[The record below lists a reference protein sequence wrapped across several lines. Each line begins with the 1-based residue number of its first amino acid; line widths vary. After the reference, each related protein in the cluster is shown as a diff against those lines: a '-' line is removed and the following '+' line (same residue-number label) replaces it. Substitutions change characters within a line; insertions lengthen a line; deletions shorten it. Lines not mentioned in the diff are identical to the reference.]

1 MTIDAADVRKPN
13 LGYQYEFDADRLD
26 RIVACTAEHGFCV
39 AKEVLS
45 PALVDVLC
53 GEVWRVVD
61 PDRTLGP
68 GESRTYHAWFDEAAE
83 AWALLDH
90 ERFMNLPRALI
101 GTGDMCLNRS
111 AAIIRRPGSATVS
124 WHTDWRGQT
133 DDPPRDSGQ
142 VLNRGSWPSGTWFYV
157 TGSRPTHGGLCVIED
172 SNRVGWTGPEGFRLT
187 ADRYTF
193 VRQDATDEQRY
204 DDFDIPGLVPLFTDP
219 GDCILF
225 ADRTFHGAFPNRE
238 EQTRL
243 SCGVGFRKQSDV
255 IDAPWELP
263 ATARA
268 FVDALPARHK
278 RYVDGYTGIDTTF
291 GQAMR

>member
-1 MTIDAADVRKPN
+1 MTMNAADVRKPK
-13 LGYQYEFDADRLD
+13 LSYDYEFPADRLD

-45 PALVDVLC
+45 PAMVDVLC
-53 GEVWRVVD
+53 SDVWRVVD

-68 GESRTYHAWFDEAAE
+68 GESRTYHAWFDEATE
-83 AWALLDH
+83 AWALLDSP
-90 ERFMNLPRALI
+90 RFMNLPRALL
-101 GTGDMCLNRS
+101 GTDEICINRS
-111 AAIIRRPGSATVS
+111 AAIIRRPGSATVG
-124 WHTDWRGQT
+124 WHTDWRGQS

-142 VLNRGSWPSGTWFYV
+142 VLNRGSWPSGIWFYV

-187 ADRYTF
+187 ADQYSF
-193 VRQDATDEQRY
+193 VREDAGDDERY
-204 DDFDIPGLVPLFTDP
+204 EGFDMPGLVPLFTEP

-225 ADRTFHGAFPNRE
+225 ADRTFHGAFPNGE
-238 EQTRL
+238 ERTRL
-243 SCGVGFRKQSDV
+243 SCGCGFRKKSDV

-268 FVDALPARHK
+268 FVGALPGRHK
-278 RYVDGYTGIDTTF
+278 RYVDGYTGIDSSF
-291 GQAMR
+291 GAAR

>member
-1 MTIDAADVRKPN
+1 MTIDAAEVRKPK
-13 LGYQYEFDADRLD
+13 LGYDYEFAADRLD
-26 RIVACTAEHGFCV
+26 RIVACTQEHGFCV

-45 PALVDVLC
+45 PAMVDVLC
-53 GEVWRVVD
+53 NEVWRVVD
-61 PDRTLGP
+61 PERSLGP
-68 GESRTYHAWFDEAAE
+68 GESRTYHAWFDEATE
-83 AWALLDH
+83 AWALLDDD
-90 ERFMNLPRALI
+90 RFMNLPRALL
-101 GTGDMCLNRS
+101 GTGEICLNRS

-157 TGSRPTHGGLCVIED
+157 TGSRPMHGGLCVVED
-172 SNRVGWTGPEGFRLT
+172 SNQVGWTGPKGFRLT

-193 VRQDATDEQRY
+193 VREDAADEERY
-204 DDFDIPGLVPLFTDP
+204 ADFDIPGLVPLFTDP

-238 EQTRL
+238 DQTRL

-268 FVDALPARHK
+268 FVDALPERHK
-278 RYVDGYTGIDTTF
+278 RYVDGYTGIDTSF
-291 GQAMR
+291 GQAMK

>member
-1 MTIDAADVRKPN
+1 MTMNAADVRKPK
-13 LGYQYEFDADRLD
+13 LSYDYEFDAGRLD

-45 PALVDVLC
+45 PAMVDVLC
-53 GEVWRVVD
+53 NEVWRVVD

-68 GESRTYHAWFDEAAE
+68 GESRTYHAWFDEATE
-83 AWALLDH
+83 AWALLDDP
-90 ERFMNLPRALI
+90 RFMNLPRALL
-101 GTGDMCLNRS
+101 GTDEICVNRS
-111 AAIIRRPGSATVS
+111 AAIIRRPGSATVG

-142 VLNRGSWPSGTWFYV
+142 VLNRGSWPSGIWFYV

-187 ADRYTF
+187 ADQYSF
-193 VRQDATDEQRY
+193 VREDAGDDERY
-204 DDFDIPGLVPLFTDP
+204 EGFDMPGLVPLFTEP

-225 ADRTFHGAFPNRE
+225 ADRTFHGAFPNGE
-238 EQTRL
+238 ERTRL
-243 SCGVGFRKQSDV
+243 SCGCGFRKKSDV

-268 FVDALPARHK
+268 FVDALPGRHK
-278 RYVDGYTGIDTTF
+278 RYVDGYTGIDSSF
-291 GQAMR
+291 GAAR

>member
-1 MTIDAADVRKPN
+1 MTIDAADVRKPK
-13 LGYQYEFDADRLD
+13 LSYDYEFPADRLD

-45 PALVDVLC
+45 PAMVDVLC
-53 GEVWRVVD
+53 SDVWRVVD

-68 GESRTYHAWFDEAAE
+68 GESRTYHAWFDEATE
-83 AWALLDH
+83 AWALLDSP
-90 ERFMNLPRALI
+90 RFMNLPRALL
-101 GTGDMCLNRS
+101 GTDEICINRS
-111 AAIIRRPGSATVS
+111 AAIIRRPGSATVG
-124 WHTDWRGQT
+124 WHTDWRGQN

-142 VLNRGSWPSGTWFYV
+142 VLNHGSWPSGIWFYV

-187 ADRYTF
+187 ADQYSF
-193 VRQDATDEQRY
+193 VREDAGDDERY
-204 DDFDIPGLVPLFTDP
+204 EGFDMPGLVPLFTEP

-225 ADRTFHGAFPNRE
+225 ADRTFHGAFPNGE
-238 EQTRL
+238 ERTRL
-243 SCGVGFRKQSDV
+243 SCGCGFRKKSDV

-268 FVDALPARHK
+268 FVGALPGRHK
-278 RYVDGYTGIDTTF
+278 RYVDGYTGIDTSF
-291 GQAMR
+291 GAAR

>member
-1 MTIDAADVRKPN
+1 MTMNAADVRKPK
-13 LGYQYEFDADRLD
+13 LSYDYEFDAGRLD

-45 PALVDVLC
+45 PAMVDVLC
-53 GEVWRVVD
+53 NEVWRVVD

-68 GESRTYHAWFDEAAE
+68 GESRTYHAWFDEATE
-83 AWALLDH
+83 AWALLDDP
-90 ERFMNLPRALI
+90 RFMNLPRALL
-101 GTGDMCLNRS
+101 GTDEICVNRS
-111 AAIIRRPGSATVS
+111 AAIIRRPGSATVG

-142 VLNRGSWPSGTWFYV
+142 VLNRGSWPSGIWFYV

-187 ADRYTF
+187 ADRYSF
-193 VRQDATDEQRY
+193 VREDAGDDERY
-204 DDFDIPGLVPLFTDP
+204 EGFDMPGLVPLFTEP

-225 ADRTFHGAFPNRE
+225 ADRTFHGAFPNGE
-238 EQTRL
+238 ERTRL
-243 SCGVGFRKQSDV
+243 SCGCGFRKKSDV

-268 FVDALPARHK
+268 FVDALPGRHK
-278 RYVDGYTGIDTTF
+278 RYVDGYTGIDSSF
-291 GQAMR
+291 GAAR

>member
-1 MTIDAADVRKPN
+1 MTMNAADVRKPK
-13 LGYQYEFDADRLD
+13 LSYDYEFDAGRLD

-45 PALVDVLC
+45 PAMVDVLC
-53 GEVWRVVD
+53 NEVWRVVD

-68 GESRTYHAWFDEAAE
+68 GESRTYHAWFDEATE
-83 AWALLDH
+83 AWALLDSP
-90 ERFMNLPRALI
+90 RFMNLPRALL
-101 GTGDMCLNRS
+101 GTDEICVNRS
-111 AAIIRRPGSATVS
+111 AAIIRRPGSATVG

-142 VLNRGSWPSGTWFYV
+142 VLNRGSWPSGIWFYV

-187 ADRYTF
+187 ADQYSF
-193 VRQDATDEQRY
+193 VREDAGDDERY
-204 DDFDIPGLVPLFTDP
+204 EGFDMPGLVPLFTEP

-225 ADRTFHGAFPNRE
+225 ADRTFHGAFPNGE
-238 EQTRL
+238 ERTRL
-243 SCGVGFRKQSDV
+243 SCGCGFRKKSDV

-268 FVDALPARHK
+268 FVDALPERHK
-278 RYVDGYTGIDTTF
+278 RYVDGYTGIDTSF
-291 GQAMR
+291 GAAR

>member
-1 MTIDAADVRKPN
+1 MTMNAADVRKPK
-13 LGYQYEFDADRLD
+13 LSYDYEFDAGRLD

-45 PALVDVLC
+45 PAMVDVLC
-53 GEVWRVVD
+53 NEVWRVVD

-68 GESRTYHAWFDEAAE
+68 GESRTYHAWFDEATE
-83 AWALLDH
+83 AWALLDDP
-90 ERFMNLPRALI
+90 RFMNLPRALL
-101 GTGDMCLNRS
+101 GTDEICVNRS
-111 AAIIRRPGSATVS
+111 AAIIRRPGSATVG

-142 VLNRGSWPSGTWFYV
+142 VLNRGSWPSGIWFYV

-172 SNRVGWTGPEGFRLT
+172 SNRVGWTGPQGFRLT
-187 ADRYTF
+187 ADRYSF
-193 VRQDATDEQRY
+193 VREDAGDDERY
-204 DDFDIPGLVPLFTDP
+204 EGFDMPGLVPLFTEP

-225 ADRTFHGAFPNRE
+225 ADRTFHGAFPNGE
-238 EQTRL
+238 ERTRL
-243 SCGVGFRKQSDV
+243 SCGCGFRKKSDV

-268 FVDALPARHK
+268 FVDALPERHK
-278 RYVDGYTGIDTTF
+278 RYVDGYTGIDSSF
-291 GQAMR
+291 GAAR

>member
-1 MTIDAADVRKPN
+1 MTIDAADVRKPK
-13 LGYQYEFDADRLD
+13 LSYDYEFDADRLD

-45 PALVDVLC
+45 PAMVDVLC

-68 GESRTYHAWFDEAAE
+68 GESRTYHAWFDEATE
-83 AWALLDH
+83 AWALLDSP
-90 ERFMNLPRALI
+90 RFMNLPLALL
-101 GTGDMCLNRS
+101 GTDEICVNRS
-111 AAIIRRPGSATVS
+111 AAIIRRPGSATVG

-133 DDPPRDSGQ
+133 DDPPRDTGQ
-142 VLNRGSWPSGTWFYV
+142 VLNRGSWPSGIWFYV

-187 ADRYTF
+187 ADQYSF
-193 VRQDATDEQRY
+193 VREDAGDDERY
-204 DDFDIPGLVPLFTDP
+204 EGFDMPGLVPLFTEP

-225 ADRTFHGAFPNRE
+225 ADRTFHGAFPNGE
-238 EQTRL
+238 ERTRL
-243 SCGVGFRKQSDV
+243 SCGCGFRKKSDV

-268 FVDALPARHK
+268 FVDALPERHK
-278 RYVDGYTGIDTTF
+278 RYVDGYTGIDTSF
-291 GQAMR
+291 GAAR

>member
-1 MTIDAADVRKPN
+1 MTIDAADVRKPK
-13 LGYQYEFDADRLD
+13 LSYDYEFDADRLD

-45 PALVDVLC
+45 PAMVDVLC
-53 GEVWRVVD
+53 SDVWRVVD

-68 GESRTYHAWFDEAAE
+68 GESRTYHAWFDEATE
-83 AWALLDH
+83 AWALLDDP
-90 ERFMNLPRALI
+90 RFMNLPRALL
-101 GTGDMCLNRS
+101 GTDEICVNRS
-111 AAIIRRPGSATVS
+111 AAIIRRPGSATVG
-124 WHTDWRGQT
+124 WHSDWRGQT

-142 VLNRGSWPSGTWFYV
+142 VLNRGSWPSGIWFYV

-172 SNRVGWTGPEGFRLT
+172 SNRIDWPGPEGFRLT
-187 ADRYTF
+187 ADRYSF
-193 VRQDATDEQRY
+193 VRADGADAERY

-225 ADRTFHGAFPNRE
+225 ADRTFHGAFPNGE
-238 EQTRL
+238 ERTRL
-243 SCGVGFRKQSDV
+243 SCGCGFRRKSDV

-268 FVDALPARHK
+268 FIDALPARHK
-278 RYVDGYTGIDTTF
+278 RYVDGYTGIDTSF
-291 GQAMR
+291 GAAR

>member
-1 MTIDAADVRKPN
+1 MTIDAADVRKPK
-13 LGYQYEFDADRLD
+13 LSYDYEFDADRLD

-45 PALVDVLC
+45 PAMVDVLC
-53 GEVWRVVD
+53 SDVWRVVD

-68 GESRTYHAWFDEAAE
+68 GESRTYHAWFDEATE
-83 AWALLDH
+83 AWALLDSP
-90 ERFMNLPRALI
+90 RFMNLPRALL
-101 GTGDMCLNRS
+101 GTDEICVNRS
-111 AAIIRRPGSATVS
+111 AAIIRRPGSATVG

-142 VLNRGSWPSGTWFYV
+142 VLNRGSWPSGIWFYV

-187 ADRYTF
+187 ADQYSF
-193 VRQDATDEQRY
+193 VREDAGDDERY
-204 DDFDIPGLVPLFTDP
+204 EGFDMPGLVPLFTEP

-225 ADRTFHGAFPNRE
+225 ADRTFHGAFPNGE
-238 EQTRL
+238 ERTRL
-243 SCGVGFRKQSDV
+243 SCGCGFRKKSDV

-268 FVDALPARHK
+268 FVDALPERHK
-278 RYVDGYTGIDTTF
+278 RYVDGYTGIDTSF
-291 GQAMR
+291 GAAR

>member
-1 MTIDAADVRKPN
+1 MTIDAADVRKPK
-13 LGYQYEFDADRLD
+13 LSYDYEFPADRLD

-45 PALVDVLC
+45 PAMVDVLC
-53 GEVWRVVD
+53 SDVWRVVD

-68 GESRTYHAWFDEAAE
+68 GESRTYHAWFDEATE
-83 AWALLDH
+83 AWALLDSP
-90 ERFMNLPRALI
+90 RFMNLPRALL
-101 GTGDMCLNRS
+101 GTDEICINRS
-111 AAIIRRPGSATVS
+111 AAIIRRPGSATVG
-124 WHTDWRGQT
+124 WHTDWRGQS

-142 VLNRGSWPSGTWFYV
+142 VLNRGSWPSGIWFYV

-187 ADRYTF
+187 ADQYSF
-193 VRQDATDEQRY
+193 VREDAGDDERY
-204 DDFDIPGLVPLFTDP
+204 EGFDMPGLVPLFTEP

-225 ADRTFHGAFPNRE
+225 ADRTFHGAFPNGE
-238 EQTRL
+238 ERTRL
-243 SCGVGFRKQSDV
+243 SCGCGFRKKSDV

-268 FVDALPARHK
+268 FVDALPGRHK
-278 RYVDGYTGIDTTF
+278 RYVDGYTGIDSSF
-291 GQAMR
+291 GAAR

>member
-1 MTIDAADVRKPN
+1 MTIDAADVRKPK
-13 LGYQYEFDADRLD
+13 LSYDYEFDADRLD

-45 PALVDVLC
+45 PAMVDVLC
-53 GEVWRVVD
+53 SEVWRVVD

-68 GESRTYHAWFDEAAE
+68 GESRTYHAWFDEATE
-83 AWALLDH
+83 AWALLDSP
-90 ERFMNLPRALI
+90 RFMNLPRALL
-101 GTGDMCLNRS
+101 GTDEICVNRS
-111 AAIIRRPGSATVS
+111 AAIIRRPGSATVG

-142 VLNRGSWPSGTWFYV
+142 VLNRGSWPSGIWFYV

-172 SNRVGWTGPEGFRLT
+172 SNHIDWTGPQGFRLT
-187 ADRYTF
+187 ADRYSF
-193 VRQDATDEQRY
+193 VREDAGDDERY
-204 DDFDIPGLVPLFTDP
+204 EGFDMPGLVPLFTEP

-225 ADRTFHGAFPNRE
+225 ADRTFHGAFPNGE
-238 EQTRL
+238 ERTRL
-243 SCGVGFRKQSDV
+243 SCGCGFRKTSDV

-268 FVDALPARHK
+268 FVDALPGRHK
-278 RYVDGYTGIDTTF
+278 RYVDGYTGIDSSF
-291 GQAMR
+291 GAAR

>member
-1 MTIDAADVRKPN
+1 MTMNAADVRKPK
-13 LGYQYEFDADRLD
+13 LSYDYEFDAGRLD

-45 PALVDVLC
+45 PAMVDVLC
-53 GEVWRVVD
+53 NEVWRVVD

-68 GESRTYHAWFDEAAE
+68 GESRTYHAWFDEATE
-83 AWALLDH
+83 AWALLDSP
-90 ERFMNLPRALI
+90 RFMNLPRALL
-101 GTGDMCLNRS
+101 GTDEICVNRS
-111 AAIIRRPGSATVS
+111 AAIIRRPGSATVG

-142 VLNRGSWPSGTWFYV
+142 VLNRGSWPSGIWFYV

-172 SNRVGWTGPEGFRLT
+172 SNHIDWTGPQGFRLT
-187 ADRYTF
+187 ADRYSF
-193 VRQDATDEQRY
+193 VREDAGDDERY
-204 DDFDIPGLVPLFTDP
+204 EGFDMPGLVPLFTEP

-225 ADRTFHGAFPNRE
+225 ADRTFHGAFPNGE
-238 EQTRL
+238 ERTRL
-243 SCGVGFRKQSDV
+243 SCGCGFRKKSDV

-268 FVDALPARHK
+268 FVDALPGRHK
-278 RYVDGYTGIDTTF
+278 RYVDGYTGIDSSF
-291 GQAMR
+291 GAAR

>member
-1 MTIDAADVRKPN
+1 MTMNAADVRKPK
-13 LGYQYEFDADRLD
+13 LSYEYEFDADRLD

-39 AKEVLS
+39 AKQVLS
-45 PALVDVLC
+45 PAMVDVLC
-53 GEVWRVVD
+53 SDVWRVVD

-68 GESRTYHAWFDEAAE
+68 GESRTYHAWFDEATE
-83 AWALLDH
+83 AWALLDDP
-90 ERFMNLPRALI
+90 RFMNLPRALL
-101 GTGDMCLNRS
+101 GTDEICVNRS
-111 AAIIRRPGSATVS
+111 AAIIRRPGSATVG

-142 VLNRGSWPSGTWFYV
+142 VLNRGSWPSGIWFYV

-187 ADRYTF
+187 ADQYSF
-193 VRQDATDEQRY
+193 VREDAGDDERY
-204 DDFDIPGLVPLFTDP
+204 EGFDMPGLVPLFTEP

-225 ADRTFHGAFPNRE
+225 ADRTFHGAFPNGE
-238 EQTRL
+238 ERTRL
-243 SCGVGFRKQSDV
+243 SCGCGFRKKSDV

-268 FVDALPARHK
+268 FVDALPERHK
-278 RYVDGYTGIDTTF
+278 RYVDGYTGIDTSF
-291 GQAMR
+291 GAAR

>member
-1 MTIDAADVRKPN
+1 MTIDAADVRKPK
-13 LGYQYEFDADRLD
+13 LSYDYEFDADRLD

-45 PALVDVLC
+45 PAMVDVLC
-53 GEVWRVVD
+53 SEVWRVVD

-68 GESRTYHAWFDEAAE
+68 GESRTYHAWFDEATE
-83 AWALLDH
+83 AWALLDSP
-90 ERFMNLPRALI
+90 RFMNLPRALL
-101 GTGDMCLNRS
+101 GTDEICVNRS
-111 AAIIRRPGSATVS
+111 AAIIRRPGSATVG

-142 VLNRGSWPSGTWFYV
+142 VLNRGSWPSGIWFYV

-172 SNRVGWTGPEGFRLT
+172 SNHIDWTGPQGFRLT
-187 ADRYTF
+187 ADRYSF
-193 VRQDATDEQRY
+193 VREDAGDDERY
-204 DDFDIPGLVPLFTDP
+204 EGFDMPGLVPLFTEP

-225 ADRTFHGAFPNRE
+225 ADRTFHGAFPNGE
-238 EQTRL
+238 ERTRL
-243 SCGVGFRKQSDV
+243 SCGCGFRKKSDV

-268 FVDALPARHK
+268 FVDALPGRHK
-278 RYVDGYTGIDTTF
+278 RYVDGYTGIDSSF
-291 GQAMR
+291 GAAR

>member
-1 MTIDAADVRKPN
+1 MTIDAADVRKPK
-13 LGYQYEFDADRLD
+13 LSYDYEFDADRLD

-45 PALVDVLC
+45 PAMVDVLC
-53 GEVWRVVD
+53 NEVWRVVD

-68 GESRTYHAWFDEAAE
+68 GESRTYHAWFDEATE
-83 AWALLDH
+83 AWALLDSP
-90 ERFMNLPRALI
+90 RFMNLPRALL
-101 GTGDMCLNRS
+101 GTDEICVNRS
-111 AAIIRRPGSATVS
+111 AAIIRRPGSATVG

-142 VLNRGSWPSGTWFYV
+142 VLNRGSWPSGIWFYV

-187 ADRYTF
+187 ADQYSF
-193 VRQDATDEQRY
+193 VREDAGDDERY
-204 DDFDIPGLVPLFTDP
+204 EGFDMPGLVPLFTEP

-225 ADRTFHGAFPNRE
+225 ADRTFHGAFPNGE
-238 EQTRL
+238 ERTRL
-243 SCGVGFRKQSDV
+243 SCGCGFRKKSDV

-268 FVDALPARHK
+268 FVDALPGRHK
-278 RYVDGYTGIDTTF
+278 RYVDGYTGIDSSF
-291 GQAMR
+291 GAAR

>member
-1 MTIDAADVRKPN
+1 MTIDAADVRKPK
-13 LGYQYEFDADRLD
+13 LSYDYEFDADRLD

-45 PALVDVLC
+45 PAMVDVLC
-53 GEVWRVVD
+53 SDVWRVVD

-68 GESRTYHAWFDEAAE
+68 GESRTYHAWFDEATE
-83 AWALLDH
+83 AWALLDSP
-90 ERFMNLPRALI
+90 RFMNLPRALL
-101 GTGDMCLNRS
+101 GTDEICINRS
-111 AAIIRRPGSATVS
+111 AAIIRRPGSATVG
-124 WHTDWRGQT
+124 WHTDWRGQS

-142 VLNRGSWPSGTWFYV
+142 VLNRGSWPSGIWFYV

-187 ADRYTF
+187 ADQYSF
-193 VRQDATDEQRY
+193 VREDAGDDERY
-204 DDFDIPGLVPLFTDP
+204 EGFDMPGLVPLFTEP

-225 ADRTFHGAFPNRE
+225 ADRTFHGAFPNGE
-238 EQTRL
+238 ERTRL
-243 SCGVGFRKQSDV
+243 SCGCGFRKKSDV

-268 FVDALPARHK
+268 FVDALPGRHK
-278 RYVDGYTGIDTTF
+278 RYVDGYTGIDSSF
-291 GQAMR
+291 GAAR

>member
-1 MTIDAADVRKPN
+1 MTIDAADVRKPK
-13 LGYQYEFDADRLD
+13 LSYDYEFDADRLD

-45 PALVDVLC
+45 PAMVDVLC

-68 GESRTYHAWFDEAAE
+68 GESRTYHAWFDEATE
-83 AWALLDH
+83 AWALLDDP
-90 ERFMNLPRALI
+90 RFMNLPRALL
-101 GTGDMCLNRS
+101 GTDEICVNRS
-111 AAIIRRPGSATVS
+111 AAIIRRPGSATVG

-142 VLNRGSWPSGTWFYV
+142 VLNRGSWPSGIWFYV

-172 SNRVGWTGPEGFRLT
+172 SNRIDWPGPEGFRLT
-187 ADRYTF
+187 ADRYSF
-193 VRQDATDEQRY
+193 VRADGADAERY

-225 ADRTFHGAFPNRE
+225 ADRTFHGAFPNGE
-238 EQTRL
+238 ERTRL
-243 SCGVGFRKQSDV
+243 SCGCGFRKKSDV

-268 FVDALPARHK
+268 FIDALPERHK
-278 RYVDGYTGIDTTF
+278 RYVDGYTGIDTSF
-291 GQAMR
+291 GAAR

>member
-1 MTIDAADVRKPN
+1 MTMNAADVRKPK
-13 LGYQYEFDADRLD
+13 LSYDYEFDAGRLD

-45 PALVDVLC
+45 PAIVDVLC
-53 GEVWRVVD
+53 NEVWRVVD

-68 GESRTYHAWFDEAAE
+68 GESRTYHAWFDEATE
-83 AWALLDH
+83 AWALLDSP
-90 ERFMNLPRALI
+90 RFMNLPRALL
-101 GTGDMCLNRS
+101 GTDEICVNRS
-111 AAIIRRPGSATVS
+111 AAIIRRPGSATVG

-142 VLNRGSWPSGTWFYV
+142 VLNRGSWPSGIWFYV

-172 SNRVGWTGPEGFRLT
+172 SNHIDWTGPQGFRLT
-187 ADRYTF
+187 ADRYSF
-193 VRQDATDEQRY
+193 VREDAGDDERY
-204 DDFDIPGLVPLFTDP
+204 EGFDMPGLVPLFTEP

-225 ADRTFHGAFPNRE
+225 ADRTFHGAFPNGE
-238 EQTRL
+238 ERTRL
-243 SCGVGFRKQSDV
+243 SCGCGFRKKSDV

-268 FVDALPARHK
+268 FVDALPERHK
-278 RYVDGYTGIDTTF
+278 RYVDGYTGIDSSF
-291 GQAMR
+291 GAAR

>member
-1 MTIDAADVRKPN
+1 MTIDAADVRKPK
-13 LGYQYEFDADRLD
+13 LSYDYEFDADRLD

-45 PALVDVLC
+45 PAMVDVLC
-53 GEVWRVVD
+53 SDVWRVVD

-68 GESRTYHAWFDEAAE
+68 GESRTYHAWFDEATE
-83 AWALLDH
+83 AWALLDDP
-90 ERFMNLPRALI
+90 RFMNLPRALL
-101 GTGDMCLNRS
+101 GTDEICVNRS
-111 AAIIRRPGSATVS
+111 AAIIRRPGSATVG

-142 VLNRGSWPSGTWFYV
+142 VLNRGSWPSGIWFYV

-172 SNRVGWTGPEGFRLT
+172 SNRIDWPGPQGFRLT
-187 ADRYTF
+187 ADRYSF
-193 VRQDATDEQRY
+193 VREDAGDAERY
-204 DDFDIPGLVPLFTDP
+204 ADFDIPGLVPLFTDP

-225 ADRTFHGAFPNRE
+225 ADRTFHGAFPNGE
-238 EQTRL
+238 ERTRL
-243 SCGVGFRKQSDV
+243 SCGCGFRRKSDV

-268 FVDALPARHK
+268 FIDALPARHK
-278 RYVDGYTGIDTTF
+278 RYVDGYTGIDTSF
-291 GQAMR
+291 GAAR

>member
-1 MTIDAADVRKPN
+1 MTIDAADVRKPK
-13 LGYQYEFDADRLD
+13 LSYDYEFDADRLD

-45 PALVDVLC
+45 PAMVDVLC
-53 GEVWRVVD
+53 SEVWRVVD

-68 GESRTYHAWFDEAAE
+68 GESRTYHAWFDEATE
-83 AWALLDH
+83 AWALLDSP
-90 ERFMNLPRALI
+90 RFMNLPRALL
-101 GTGDMCLNRS
+101 GTDEICVNRS
-111 AAIIRRPGSATVS
+111 AAIIRRPGSATVG

-142 VLNRGSWPSGTWFYV
+142 VLNRGSWPSGIWFYV

-187 ADRYTF
+187 ADQYSF
-193 VRQDATDEQRY
+193 VREDAGDDERY
-204 DDFDIPGLVPLFTDP
+204 EGFDMPGLVPLFTEP

-225 ADRTFHGAFPNRE
+225 ADRTFHGAFPNGE
-238 EQTRL
+238 ERTRL
-243 SCGVGFRKQSDV
+243 SCGCGFRKKSDV

-268 FVDALPARHK
+268 FVDALPGRHK
-278 RYVDGYTGIDTTF
+278 RYVDGYTGIDSSF
-291 GQAMR
+291 GAAR

>member
-1 MTIDAADVRKPN
+1 MTIDAADVRKPK
-13 LGYQYEFDADRLD
+13 LSYDYELDADRLD

-45 PALVDVLC
+45 PAMVDVLC
-53 GEVWRVVD
+53 SDVWRVVD

-68 GESRTYHAWFDEAAE
+68 GESRTYHAWFDEATE
-83 AWALLDH
+83 AWALLDDP
-90 ERFMNLPRALI
+90 RFMNLPRALL
-101 GTGDMCLNRS
+101 GTDEICVNRS
-111 AAIIRRPGSATVS
+111 AAIIRRPGSATVG

-142 VLNRGSWPSGTWFYV
+142 VLNRGSWPSGIWFYV

-172 SNRVGWTGPEGFRLT
+172 SNRIDWPGPEGFRLT
-187 ADRYTF
+187 ADRYSF
-193 VRQDATDEQRY
+193 VRADGADAERY

-225 ADRTFHGAFPNRE
+225 ADRTFHGAFPNGE
-238 EQTRL
+238 ERTRL
-243 SCGVGFRKQSDV
+243 SCGCGFRKKSDV

-268 FVDALPARHK
+268 FVDALPERHK
-278 RYVDGYTGIDTTF
+278 RYVDGYTGIDTSF
-291 GQAMR
+291 GAAR

>member
-1 MTIDAADVRKPN
+1 MTIDAADVRKPK
-13 LGYQYEFDADRLD
+13 LSYDYEFDADRLD

-45 PALVDVLC
+45 PAMVDVLC

-68 GESRTYHAWFDEAAE
+68 GESRTYHAWFDEATE
-83 AWALLDH
+83 AWALLDDP
-90 ERFMNLPRALI
+90 RFMNLPRALL
-101 GTGDMCLNRS
+101 GTDEICVNRS
-111 AAIIRRPGSATVS
+111 AAIIRRPGSATVG

-142 VLNRGSWPSGTWFYV
+142 VLNRGSWPSGIWFYV

-172 SNRVGWTGPEGFRLT
+172 SNRIDWPGPQGFRLT
-187 ADRYTF
+187 ADRYSF
-193 VRQDATDEQRY
+193 VREDAGDAERY
-204 DDFDIPGLVPLFTDP
+204 ADFDIPGLVPLFTDP

-225 ADRTFHGAFPNRE
+225 ADRTFHGAFPNGE
-238 EQTRL
+238 ERTRL
-243 SCGVGFRKQSDV
+243 SCGCGFRKKSDV

-268 FVDALPARHK
+268 FVDALPERHK
-278 RYVDGYTGIDTTF
+278 RYVDGYTGIDTSF
-291 GQAMR
+291 GAVR

>member
-1 MTIDAADVRKPN
+1 MTIDAADVRKPK
-13 LGYQYEFDADRLD
+13 LSYDYEFPADRLD

-45 PALVDVLC
+45 PAMVDVLC
-53 GEVWRVVD
+53 SDVWRVVD

-68 GESRTYHAWFDEAAE
+68 GESRTYHAWFDEATE
-83 AWALLDH
+83 AWALLDSP
-90 ERFMNLPRALI
+90 RFMNLPRALL
-101 GTGDMCLNRS
+101 GTDEICINRS
-111 AAIIRRPGSATVS
+111 AAIIRRPGSATVG

-142 VLNRGSWPSGTWFYV
+142 VLNRGSWPSGIWFYV

-172 SNRVGWTGPEGFRLT
+172 SNHIDWTGPQGFRLT
-187 ADRYTF
+187 ADRYSF
-193 VRQDATDEQRY
+193 VREDAGDDERY
-204 DDFDIPGLVPLFTDP
+204 EGFDMPGLVPLFTEP

-225 ADRTFHGAFPNRE
+225 ADRTFHGAFPNGE
-238 EQTRL
+238 ERTRL
-243 SCGVGFRKQSDV
+243 SCGCGFRKKSDV

-268 FVDALPARHK
+268 FVDALPGRHK
-278 RYVDGYTGIDTTF
+278 RYVDGYTGIDSSF
-291 GQAMR
+291 GAAR

>member
-1 MTIDAADVRKPN
+1 MTIDAADVRKPK
-13 LGYQYEFDADRLD
+13 LSYDYEFDADRLD

-45 PALVDVLC
+45 PAMVDVLC
-53 GEVWRVVD
+53 SDVWRVVD

-68 GESRTYHAWFDEAAE
+68 GESRTYHAWFDEATE
-83 AWALLDH
+83 AWALLDSP
-90 ERFMNLPRALI
+90 RFMNLPRALL
-101 GTGDMCLNRS
+101 GTDEICINRS
-111 AAIIRRPGSATVS
+111 AAIIRRPGSATVG
-124 WHTDWRGQT
+124 WHTDWRGQS

-142 VLNRGSWPSGTWFYV
+142 VLNRGSWPSGIWFYV

-187 ADRYTF
+187 ADQYSF
-193 VRQDATDEQRY
+193 VREDAGDNERY
-204 DDFDIPGLVPLFTDP
+204 EGFDMPGLVPLFTEP

-225 ADRTFHGAFPNRE
+225 ADRTFHGAFPNGE
-238 EQTRL
+238 ERTRL
-243 SCGVGFRKQSDV
+243 SCGCGFRKKSDV

-268 FVDALPARHK
+268 FVDALPGRHK
-278 RYVDGYTGIDTTF
+278 RYVDGYTGIDSSF
-291 GQAMR
+291 GAAR

>member
-1 MTIDAADVRKPN
+1 MTIDAADVRKPK
-13 LGYQYEFDADRLD
+13 LSYDYEFDADRLD

-45 PALVDVLC
+45 PAMVDVLC
-53 GEVWRVVD
+53 SDVWRVVD

-68 GESRTYHAWFDEAAE
+68 GESRTYHAWFDEATE
-83 AWALLDH
+83 AWALLDDP
-90 ERFMNLPRALI
+90 RFMNLPRALL
-101 GTGDMCLNRS
+101 GTDEICVNRS
-111 AAIIRRPGSATVS
+111 AAIIRRPGSATVG

-142 VLNRGSWPSGTWFYV
+142 VLNRGSWPSGIWFYV

-172 SNRVGWTGPEGFRLT
+172 SNRIDWPGPQGFRLT
-187 ADRYTF
+187 ADRYSF
-193 VRQDATDEQRY
+193 VREDAGDAERY
-204 DDFDIPGLVPLFTDP
+204 ADFDIPGLVPLFTDP

-225 ADRTFHGAFPNRE
+225 ADRTFHGAFPNGE
-238 EQTRL
+238 ERTRL
-243 SCGVGFRKQSDV
+243 SCGCGFRKKSDV

-268 FVDALPARHK
+268 FVDALPERHK
-278 RYVDGYTGIDTTF
+278 RYVDGYTGIDTSF
-291 GQAMR
+291 GAAR

>member
-1 MTIDAADVRKPN
+1 MTIDAADVRKPK
-13 LGYQYEFDADRLD
+13 LSYDYELDADRLD

-45 PALVDVLC
+45 PAMVDVLC
-53 GEVWRVVD
+53 SDVWRVVD

-68 GESRTYHAWFDEAAE
+68 GESRTYHAWFDEATE
-83 AWALLDH
+83 AWALLDDP
-90 ERFMNLPRALI
+90 RFMNLPRALL
-101 GTGDMCLNRS
+101 GTDEICVNRS
-111 AAIIRRPGSATVS
+111 AAIIRRPGSATVG

-142 VLNRGSWPSGTWFYV
+142 VLNRGSWPSGIWFYV

-172 SNRVGWTGPEGFRLT
+172 SNRIDWPGPEGFRLT
-187 ADRYTF
+187 ADRYSF
-193 VRQDATDEQRY
+193 VRADGADAERY

-225 ADRTFHGAFPNRE
+225 ADRTFHGAFPNGE
-238 EQTRL
+238 ERTRL
-243 SCGVGFRKQSDV
+243 SCGCGFRKKSDV

-268 FVDALPARHK
+268 FIDALPERHK
-278 RYVDGYTGIDTTF
+278 RYVDGYTGIDTSF
-291 GQAMR
+291 GAAR